1 MTPVRRAEP
10 ETARV
15 PQADAPSRPAA
26 TPEPAILALQR
37 SAGNQAVARYLA
49 QAGGPV
55 LARDP
60 PPPVLPPTVDE
71 AQLQAVHTAVTGALT
86 EAITGRGVIADAVV
100 AAKTMVRGDPT
111 LQPVP
116 AELEARID
124 QLGAIKATTGLSSFD
139 YVSAGVALQ
148 DALSAGGAVA
158 LADVFGPGLY
168 ARRVGSQAGTFLAG
182 AIGDPNGKDL
192 DVKAMSQQLQNL
204 LDELDDRSALFQ
216 LELDGT
222 IERIASL
229 RATIAATRHE
239 ATRKSLYAE
248 LAVLARRA
256 LQLNAAAKRV
266 EAEDAKGTP
275 PLGMALA
282 KVGPEI
288 AAIRQSSQTEKASL
302 TAMGDDVGLLRDK
315 ELDYAGRWE
324 AASADTVVH
333 PAGGGVPGGDGQRDR
348 QDGDDPRRPRLVAGV
363 GGLDPQE
370 QGHPD
375 GPHVRRPEGGVR
387 PLPGVPQPR
396 RPVGQPAR
404 VVRPRAVRGHL
415 RRHGPRRRRGRRHP
429 RADDALVG
437 GHRPGGDRAAAA
449 RLHER
454 GRRHQRVHRRPRQ
467 GQQRRR
473 PHGRALSRAR
483 SAATTRPA
491 TRRRGS
497 TSPPAGPPSAA
508 RPTCRRSA
516 CEPPARQAR
525 T

>member
-1 MTPVRRAEP
+1 M
-10 ETARV
+10 
-15 PQADAPSRPAA
+15 
-26 TPEPAILALQR
+26 
-37 SAGNQAVARYLA
+37 
-49 QAGGPV
+49 
-55 LARDP
+55 
-60 PPPVLPPTVDE
+60 
-71 AQLQAVHTAVTGALT
+71 TGALT

-116 AELEARID
+116 ADLEARID

-282 KVGPEI
+282 KVGPDI
-288 AAIRQSSQTEKASL
+288 AAIRQSSQTEKASQE
-302 TAMGDDVGLLRDK
+302 AMGDDVGLLRDK

-324 AASADTVVH
+324 AQPDAVVIQPEESFPAATANATDKMATTLADRVSSQESAVSTLKGRVIPTGRTFDDLKAAFGRYQAFLS
-333 PAGGGVPGGDGQRDR
+333 PAGQS
-348 QDGDDPRRPRLVAGV
+348 AN
-363 GGLDPQE
+363 
-370 QGHPD
+370 
-375 GPHVRRPEGGVR
+375 
-387 PLPGVPQPR
+387 PLP
-396 RPVGQPAR
+396 RPTPSGCTRASTTSWATPAS
-404 VVRPRAVRGHL
+404 
-415 RRHGPRRRRGRRHP
+415 
-429 RADDALVG
+429 
-437 GHRPGGDRAAAA
+437 RAASP
-449 RLHER
+449 
-454 GRRHQRVHRRPRQ
+454 GR
-467 GQQRRR
+467 
-473 PHGRALSRAR
+473 
-483 SAATTRPA
+483 
-491 TRRRGS
+491 
-497 TSPPAGPPSAA
+497 
-508 RPTCRRSA
+508 
-516 CEPPARQAR
+516 
-525 T
+525 